1 MSRTIRRKT
10 GYKFWEDR
18 SRYHDRIFFG
28 RFGISK
34 LENTDFHEWIEQEM
48 KADKI
53 HYQSDAGISHNHL
66 KGALKKC
73 FHARSRGYERKQ
85 IKKIMK
91 ESRFEDMDYDM
102 SEELYATKGLIW
114 AFY

>member
-18 SRYHDRIFFG
+18 SRYHDRIFF
-28 RFGISK
+28 RKLLIS
-34 LENTDFHEWIEQEM
+34 ESEIIDFHEWIEQKM

-66 KGALKKC
+66 KGALKEC
-73 FHARSRGYERKQ
+73 FHARSRGYKRKQ
-85 IKKIMK
+85 IKKLMK
-91 ESRFEDMDYDM
+91 ETCFEDMNYDM

-114 AFY
+114 AFD